1 VSSQRVGLGYVS
13 GADASKGRQAGMIRQ
28 CWNQSSRWR
37 GVVVAGSVVLMTQND
52 RSEFAGWTGRK
63 VVDPG
68 GDKVGTISGVY
79 ADDETGEPEWLAVS
93 TGLFGTKVSFVP
105 IEGARGS
112 GDDVVVGFDKA
123 TVKDAPNAEA
133 DGHLSV
139 EEERAL
145 YAHYGRGYDRTGGE
159 TRGDSAG
166 RGVISSD
173 TSRRDASVVRSEE
186 ELSVGKHTE
195 EAGRV
200 RLRKWVETENVN
212 VTVPVEREV
221 ARVVREPV
229 ADGSTAGAG
238 EFVDGEQEVVLT
250 EEVVDVSK
258 RVVGKERIGVE
269 TDTVTEQVPVSE
281 TVRKERVGVDGDQ
294 VVGDDRGDTRRR

>member
-1 VSSQRVGLGYVS
+1 
-13 GADASKGRQAGMIRQ
+13 
-28 CWNQSSRWR
+28 
-37 GVVVAGSVVLMTQND
+37 MTQND
-52 RSEFAGWTGRK
+52 RSQFAGWTGRK
-63 VVDPG
+63 VVDPD

-93 TGLFGTKVSFVP
+93 TVLFGTKVSFVP
-105 IEGARGS
+105 IEGARES
-112 GDDVVVGFDKA
+112 GDGVVIAFDKA
-123 TVKDAPNAEA
+123 RVKDAPNAEA

-139 EEERAL
+139 DEERAL
-145 YAHYGRGYDRTGGE
+145 YAHYGRGYERSRGE

-186 ELSVGKHTE
+186 EVSVGKHTE

-200 RLRKWVETENVN
+200 RLRKWVETEDVN
-212 VTVPVEREV
+212 VTVPVERQV

-229 ADGSTAGAG
+229 ADGSTGG
-238 EFVDGEQEVVLT
+238 VDDFVEDEQEVVLA

-281 TVRKERVGVDGDQ
+281 TVRKERVGVEGDE
-294 VVGDDRGDTRRR
+294 VLGDDPDATRRG